1 MTGPAERPTE
11 QAGRPAGALAQA
23 RRRPAA
29 LSTQSRARIGALV
42 RLVAFVAATGL
53 LTVYIGAQIARVS
66 LEDGWSL
73 TATFDDASGL
83 ERGDEVK
90 IAGTPVGRVDELRVV
105 DGRARVRLTVN
116 RSVTLPADSEAAIRW
131 RDAVGRRVVYLIPGT
146 SRAKMKPGA
155 HITRTRSV
163 VDANA
168 LIEQLAPLTRSVD
181 PAQVNRVLVALAQ
194 ALDGNAGELDRLVV
208 NVEELSST
216 IAARRASLKQ
226 MLADYAT
233 VTEIIARRDRQIATA
248 VDDLVELSDAFA
260 DNRRL
265 IDQAL
270 VELAALANTSDK
282 VLAGNSRELASV
294 ISRLAQFTSGVRRNS
309 DMLAQVLK
317 TTSPKLQH
325 IFSAV
330 DNGQYMEVAAPCVS
344 LAAPPCPYP
353 TRLPGPRETGS
364 SGKSGGGK
372 PRASGGA
379 ATSGNGG
386 VVALDSSDALR
397 RLLVGGD

>member
-1 MTGPAERPTE
+1 MTGSAQRSA
-11 QAGRPAGALAQA
+11 QRAGALARV
-23 RRRPAA
+23 RRRLAA
-29 LSTQSRARIGALV
+29 LPTQARARIGALV
-42 RLVAFVAATGL
+42 RLVAFVTVTGL

-66 LEDGWSL
+66 LQDGWSL

-131 RDAVGRRVVYLIPGT
+131 RDAMGRRVVYLIPGT
-146 SRAKMKPGA
+146 SRTKMKPGA

-181 PAQVNRVLVALAQ
+181 PARVNQVLVSLAQ

-216 IAARRASLKQ
+216 IAARRATLRQ

-233 VTEIIARRDRQIATA
+233 VTEIIARRDRQIASA

-309 DMLAQVLK
+309 GTLAQVLK
-317 TTSPKLQH
+317 SASPKLQH
-325 IFSAV
+325 IFSSV
-330 DNGQYMEVAAPCVS
+330 DNGQYMEVAAPCIS

-364 SGKSGGGK
+364 SGNSGDK

-379 ATSGNGG
+379 ASSGNGG